1 MLSVLPTSDFFLY
14 SHFSIGNKF
23 SLQEA
28 KLCKMSLK
36 LRSLPDPTGLL
47 RDDSWGKEDGCH
59 WEYKLRDSQG
69 YLAQIGFC
77 CFFFF
82 F

>member
-1 MLSVLPTSDFFLY
+1 
-14 SHFSIGNKF
+14 
-23 SLQEA
+23 
-28 KLCKMSLK
+28 MSLK

-77 CFFFF
+77 CFFFLTICCYLRPRVLF
-82 F
+82 KHVLDSL